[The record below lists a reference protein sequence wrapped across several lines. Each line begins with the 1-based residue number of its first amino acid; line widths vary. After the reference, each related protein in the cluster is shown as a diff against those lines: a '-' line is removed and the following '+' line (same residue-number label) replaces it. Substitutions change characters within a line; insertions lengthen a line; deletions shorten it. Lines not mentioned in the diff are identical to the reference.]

1 MRGDISL
8 IKGFSFGAGFFFF
21 FSLQTP
27 ALPAKQPWPAWP
39 PGYLHMPASGTF
51 RAARPPCSG
60 AVIDILIR
68 RQEAADQVLPRRG
81 LEAARSANWP
91 ERRRHVPQQQ

>member
-27 ALPAKQPWPAWP
+27 ALPAKQPWPPGRPATCTCRLLEPSAPRAP
-39 PGYLHMPASGTF
+39 PAQ
-51 RAARPPCSG
+51 A
-60 AVIDILIR
+60 
-68 RQEAADQVLPRRG
+68 Q
-81 LEAARSANWP
+81 
-91 ERRRHVPQQQ
+91 